1 MHSASLYTLALAV
14 GESFTLSDQPSFR
27 SVIAL
32 HYEQSHARQ
41 LAESISSAVQ
51 ETGCEY
57 RIQAVPRTLSDAAL
71 DSLVQDIR
79 NLPSP
84 ALVLGIGGDGTLLAL
99 AQAVARTNARLLG
112 VNLGRIGF
120 LADMPANALQSSIG
134 EVLNGRFSAL
144 ERSLL
149 SCSPVL
155 ADGQQEKR
163 RQLALNEIV
172 VHSGVPGRMLDFR
185 LSCDQQPLFTLRADG
200 VIVATPTGSTAYALS
215 AGGPVLHPRV
225 SGLLIIPML
234 PHATWVSPVVV
245 PQDSKIEVQIQS
257 KHVCLSVDGV
267 QLGHIDPNES
277 LHIQQASERV
287 CMVEMR
293 DDYFYSALKVK
304 LGWGRDRREP

>member
-1 MHSASLYTLALAV
+1 M
-14 GESFTLSDQPSFR
+14 
-27 SVIAL
+27 
-32 HYEQSHARQ
+32 
-41 LAESISSAVQ
+41 
-51 ETGCEY
+51 
-57 RIQAVPRTLSDAAL
+57 
-71 DSLVQDIR
+71 
-79 NLPSP
+79 
-84 ALVLGIGGDGTLLAL
+84 LGIGGDGTLLAL

-267 QLGHIDPNES
+267 QLGHIDPDES